1 MKKKIIAKVIKYPRS
16 TINQGRLGFD
26 NFPVGTPKIQV
37 LEHAEIAERL
47 DNEIDRYVQ
56 YIYKNNYGFKKTERD
71 HYGRKHIP
79 KTVLKLEQLL
89 YIKYGT
95 KIEVEI

>member
-1 MKKKIIAKVIKYPRS
+1 MKKKIIAKLNNEGK
-16 TINQGRLGFD
+16 LGFSE
-26 NFPVGTPKIQV
+26 I
-37 LEHAEIAERL
+37 LEDKEWYQSPIRERL
-47 DNEIDRYVQ
+47 DQEIARYVG
-56 YIYKNNYGFKKTERD
+56 YIHKNNYGFNKTQRD

-89 YIKYGT
+89 YIKYGI